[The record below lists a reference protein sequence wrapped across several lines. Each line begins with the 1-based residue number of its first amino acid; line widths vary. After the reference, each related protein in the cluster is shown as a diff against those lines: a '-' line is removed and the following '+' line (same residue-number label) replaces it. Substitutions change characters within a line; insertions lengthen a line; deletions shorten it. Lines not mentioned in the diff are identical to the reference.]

1 MSVTEWMMK
10 RWLVCFCM
18 ISGIWMPGVPASA
31 YAVDRSDHELA
42 RKALAAGEIL
52 PLKTVLET
60 VERKAPGQVL
70 EIELER
76 HRGRWVYEIKLLRP
90 GGALVKVW
98 VDASD
103 ASLIARQGRS
113 GRSGYCVEKESNAC
127 PDR

>member
-1 MSVTEWMMK
+1 MK
-10 RWLVCFCM
+10 RWLACFCM
-18 ISGIWMPGVPASA
+18 LSGIGMLGVSA
-31 YAVDRSDHELA
+31 QAHAVDRSDHELA
-42 RKALAAGEIL
+42 RQALAAGEIL

-76 HRGRWVYEIKLLRP
+76 RRGRWVYEIKLLRP

-103 ASLIARQGRS
+103 ASLIARRGQS
-113 GRSGYCVEKESNAC
+113 GRSGYCVEKESDAC